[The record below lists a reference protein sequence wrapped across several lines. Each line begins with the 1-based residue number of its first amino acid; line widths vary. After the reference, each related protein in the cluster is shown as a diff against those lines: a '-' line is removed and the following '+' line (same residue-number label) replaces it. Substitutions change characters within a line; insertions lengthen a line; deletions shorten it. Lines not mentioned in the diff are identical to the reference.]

1 MLIHR
6 RLMRTVSSLVALGL
20 LATAAVAHERTFHF
34 EISHQ
39 ALSQALRSYGQICG
53 LDVIFT
59 EHVVAGVDA
68 ASLEGDY
75 TAQEALNRLLQGTGL
90 VAERSPSGA
99 LMIRRR
105 QGAEVSTANPA
116 PLSLERV
123 AYAGADPRLAQAQ
136 PSGPPNGAPQ
146 SVSAEPS
153 EPAANARVEEVVV
166 TGTRIA
172 RRDYAAESPIV
183 TLGQDAI
190 TATGQ
195 VTVERA
201 LGEMPQFAA
210 AQGLTEM
217 GDAQANT
224 GFNGGQ
230 AYGDL
235 RGLGPN
241 RMLVLLDGRRMQ
253 ISNPDGSVDLN
264 TLPLGLIENVE
275 VITGGASAAYGSD
288 AMAGVVNF
296 KLPRKFQGLE
306 LNVQH
311 GATTHGDGQNER
323 LGMLVGGNFA
333 ADKGSAVLA
342 LDYSER
348 SVVHGGA
355 RPVFSRLPAFAF
367 PQEGILQPSGSN
379 PPTTPALNQALAG
392 YPGTSPV
399 AGTGSFPGSIGVN
412 TDGTIFTDKYPLS
425 PVQNYRGQGAPLRS
439 EEHTSELQ

>member
-1 MLIHR
+1 MRMLIHR
-6 RLMRTVSSLVALGL
+6 RFIRTVSSLLASAL

-39 ALSQALRSYGQICG
+39 SLSQALRSYGQICG

-59 EHVVAGVDA
+59 EDVVAGVDA
-68 ASLEGDY
+68 ASLQGDY
-75 TAQEALNRLLQGTGL
+75 TAQEALDRLLQGTGL

-116 PLSLERV
+116 PVSLERV
-123 AYAGADPRLAQAQ
+123 TYAGADPRLAQAQ

-195 VTVERA
+195 VTVDRA

-296 KLPRKFQGLE
+296 KLRRKFQGLE
-306 LNVQH
+306 FNVQH

-323 LGMLVGGNFA
+323 LGVLIGGNFA
-333 ADKGSAVLA
+333 ESKGSAVVA

-348 SVVHGGA
+348 SVVHGSA
-355 RPVFSRLPAFAF
+355 RPFFSTVRAFAF
-367 PQEGILQPSGSN
+367 PQEGIVQPSGSN
-379 PPTTPALNQALAG
+379 APTIAAVNQVLAG
-392 YPGTSPV
+392 YPGTAPV
-399 AGTGSFPGSIGVN
+399 AGTGSYPGSIGVN
-412 TDGTIFTDKYPLS
+412 TDGTIFTDKYSLS
-425 PVQNYRGQGAPLRS
+425 PVQN
-439 EEHTSELQ
+439 

>member
-20 LATAAVAHERTFHF
+20 LATAAVAGERTFHF

-39 ALSQALRSYGQICG
+39 SLSQALRSYGQICG

-68 ASLEGDY
+68 ASLEGEY

-90 VAERSPSGA
+90 LAERSPSGA

-105 QGAEVSTANPA
+105 QRAEVSTANPA

-123 AYAGADPRLAQAQ
+123 AYAGTELPLAQAQ
-136 PSGPPNGAPQ
+136 PSGPPSGAPQ
-146 SVSAEPS
+146 SVSAERS
-153 EPAANARVEEVVV
+153 EPANEKVPEVVV

-172 RRDYAAESPIV
+172 RRDYAAESPVV

-195 VTVERA
+195 VTVDRA
-201 LGEMPQFAA
+201 LGQMPQFAA
-210 AQGLTEM
+210 AQGLTEV

-241 RMLVLLDGRRMQ
+241 RMLVLLDGRRTWTVAPE
-253 ISNPDGSVDLN
+253 IRG
-264 TLPLGLIENVE
+264 
-275 VITGGASAAYGSD
+275 
-288 AMAGVVNF
+288 
-296 KLPRKFQGLE
+296 
-306 LNVQH
+306 H
-311 GATTHGDGQNER
+311 GNAT
-323 LGMLVGGNFA
+323 
-333 ADKGSAVLA
+333 
-342 LDYSER
+342 
-348 SVVHGGA
+348 
-355 RPVFSRLPAFAF
+355 
-367 PQEGILQPSGSN
+367 
-379 PPTTPALNQALAG
+379 
-392 YPGTSPV
+392 
-399 AGTGSFPGSIGVN
+399 IGVREARARRPIC
-412 TDGTIFTDKYPLS
+412 G
-425 PVQNYRGQGAPLRS
+425 G
-439 EEHTSELQ
+439 